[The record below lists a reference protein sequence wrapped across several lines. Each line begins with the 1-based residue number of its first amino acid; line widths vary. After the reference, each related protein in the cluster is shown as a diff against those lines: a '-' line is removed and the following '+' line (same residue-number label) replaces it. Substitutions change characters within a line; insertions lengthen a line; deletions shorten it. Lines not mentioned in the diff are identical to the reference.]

1 VRDRRRL
8 ALAAALALLV
18 AVVVGAVLARD
29 TGPAAPVSSAGRG
42 DGLALRGIDV
52 LTGKEVALADFAGK
66 PVVVNIWASWCPGCN
81 AEAAALARFAEAHP
95 EAGFLGIDFQDS
107 RNAAREFYER
117 YGWEFPSIFDPDGA
131 LARRLGLR
139 GTPTTI
145 FVNEHRI
152 VVGVLRG
159 NALSKEPDAPVADVM
174 ELGPSTL
181 RPNSPIEALLQSRA
195 NESIKN
201 WVVTTSHGV
210 LLGLL
215 PRADAE
221 RAVGET
227 ESQSA
232 A

>member
-1 VRDRRRL
+1 VGEDAGT
-8 ALAAALALLV
+8 ALVCRFSLLV
-18 AVVVGAVLARD
+18 PLLF
-29 TGPAAPVSSAGRG
+29 AGRG
-42 DGLALRGIDV
+42 DLARDDV
-52 LTGKEVALADFAGK
+52 PTCAQTDRVGNVRERVIASGYDIC
-66 PVVVNIWASWCPGCN
+66 VVVN
-81 AEAAALARFAEAHP
+81 
-95 EAGFLGIDFQDS
+95 
-107 RNAAREFYER
+107 
-117 YGWEFPSIFDPDGA
+117 
-131 LARRLGLR
+131 
-139 GTPTTI
+139 
-145 FVNEHRI
+145 VHRI

-159 NALSKEPDAPVADVM
+159 NALSKEPDVPVADVM

-195 NESIKN
+195 NEGIKN

-227 ESQSA
+227 ESRSA